1 MDTGHGHLFYLMMTV
16 TFAPAVML
24 LNSKLSPGPG
34 NEDRSGHE
42 RQKLL
47 NRERMSKEDPI
58 IRQKCAD
65 YEPIYFELT
74 RDDRVHK
81 VDLKFHDSL
90 FSRSYRAEPPGS
102 VDLARD
108 WLALAAREPGM
119 PDGTG
124 PDSFQ
129 EYRDFPKRCR
139 FVLVAVQSWWARRNM
154 CS

>member
-1 MDTGHGHLFYLMMTV
+1 
-16 TFAPAVML
+16 ML

-90 FSRSYRAEPPGS
+90 FSRGYRAEPPGS

-119 PDGTG
+119 PDGTA
-124 PDSFQ
+124 DVRILLKSTEIFQSDAASFSSL
-129 EYRDFPKRCR
+129 CSGGGH
-139 FVLVAVQSWWARRNM
+139 AGMM